1 MVNTFIMSGNT
12 SDFTTKY
19 SPSIILDSTKHYE
32 AALMSIDLYNSIPNI
47 TDENNIFSYSPDRG
61 KTWFH
66 ISLDTGAYQLSAI
79 NDEIQ
84 RKMINN
90 GHFDRSNNLPYIS
103 ITANISTLKSIIHI
117 TNIEYAI
124 DFNFSFTIAPVL
136 GFPTD
141 TFLRGDSH
149 EYTESPN
156 IVDIIKINSILVN
169 VDIIMGSYVN
179 GLNTSAIYS
188 FYPNVSP
195 GYKIV
200 ERPIPSLI
208 YYPVSRTEIS
218 SIRCWLTDQ
227 NGDPVDLRG
236 ERVTLRISIKEIK
249 SVKDQVIS
257 AVKQLKNENII

>member
-1 MVNTFIMSGNT
+1 MSGNT

-19 SPSIILDSTKHYE
+19 SPSIILDPTKKYE
-32 AALMSIDLYNSIPNI
+32 AALLSIDLYNSIPNI
-47 TDENNIFSYSPDRG
+47 TDENNVFKYSQDRG
-61 KTWFH
+61 ETWFF
-66 ISLDTGAYQLSAI
+66 ISLDTGSYQLSAI
-79 NDEIQ
+79 NDELQ
-84 RKMINN
+84 RQMINN
-90 GHFDRSNNLPYIS
+90 GHFDRTNNLAYLS

-117 TNIEYAI
+117 THPEYQI
-124 DFNFSFTIAPVL
+124 DFNVPSSISSVL
-136 GFPTD
+136 GFSRNTV
-141 TFLRGDSH
+141 LRGESQ

-257 AVKQLKNENII
+257 AVK